1 MAIDAETRR
10 ELNRA
15 RKVAPSP
22 QQQPA
27 PQQLDSSLLSMA
39 QGFGINPLEIPKPGG
54 GVSEEAPKSGIFT
67 QTQTSRKMPDDLAI
81 VDNINAVF
89 QQLRKRDATQEE
101 LAIWLPALRSKYK
114 SKDGTSKTTVKYTY
128 RNGQLINTDYFTADN
143 QDPKV
148 WLEDQIKTKLLS
160 DAESTVQVGIPEGPI
175 GKNFVQVKNFAARN
189 GIMMS
194 DDAAGDYAT
203 KIVTGKLDEDTV
215 FNAIRESAASAFPK
229 FSDKIKA
236 GIDLKTLADPFIQ
249 SMSSILEIPYTSID
263 LFDPTIRN
271 ALSAPAGG
279 YSKVTATPGMGGVSR
294 GEYTLYDFEKD
305 LRGDARWQFTKNAK
319 KTVADSALRILQ
331 DFGVQA

>member
-1 MAIDAETRR
+1 MSTNFVYGSGNPKYTATVPQKYDAGLQSLID
-10 ELNRA
+10 
-15 RKVAPSP
+15 
-22 QQQPA
+22 
-27 PQQLDSSLLSMA
+27 LL
-39 QGFGINPLEIPKPGG
+39 PGG
-54 GVSEEAPKSGIFT
+54 AAGLQEYVDTVSGSDNKPLKSGVFT

-81 VDNINAVF
+81 VDNINNVF
-89 QQLRKRDATQEE
+89 QQLYKRDATQEE

-128 RNGQLINTDYFTADN
+128 KNGELVNTDYFTADN

-160 DAESTVQVGIPEGPI
+160 DAENIVQVGIPEGPI
-175 GKNFVQVKNFAARN
+175 GKRFVQIKNFSAKN

-194 DDAAGDYAT
+194 DDAASDYAT
-203 KIVTGKLDEDTV
+203 KITTGKLDEDTV
-215 FNAIRESAASAFPK
+215 FNIIRESAASAFPK
-229 FSDKIKA
+229 YADKIKS
-236 GIDLKTLADPFIQ
+236 GVDLKTLVDPYIQ

-263 LFDPTIRN
+263 VFDPTIR
-271 ALSAPAGG
+271 SAISGD

-305 LRGDARWQFTKNAK
+305 LRKDSRWQFTKNAK

-331 DFGVQA
+331 DFGAQG

>member
-1 MAIDAETRR
+1 MSV
-10 ELNRA
+10 NF
-15 RKVAPSP
+15 VYGSGNP
-22 QQQPA
+22 QYVEPKTSQSSNQS
-27 PQQLDSSLLSMA
+27 QQLSPELLQFA
-39 QGFGINPLEIPKPGG
+39 QQEGLNLSDIQSGLNKEPL
-54 GVSEEAPKSGIFT
+54 KSGIYT
-67 QTQTSRKMPDDLAI
+67 QTSTSRKMPDDAALI
-81 VDNINAVF
+81 DNINAVY
-89 QQLRKRDATQEE
+89 QSIQKRDANDSEI
-101 LAIWLPALRSKYK
+101 AIWLPILRNKYK
-114 SKDGTSKTTVKYTY
+114 SKDGASKTTIKYTY
-128 RNGQLINTDYFTADN
+128 KNGELVNTDYLTADN
-143 QDPKV
+143 QDPKA
-148 WLEDQIKTKLLS
+148 WLENEIKSKLLTS
-160 DAESTVQVGIPEGPI
+160 AEETVQVGIPEGPI

-194 DDAAGDYAT
+194 DDAAGDLAT

-215 FNAIRESAASAFPK
+215 FNTIRESAASAFPK
-229 FSDKIKA
+229 FADKIKA

>member
-1 MAIDAETRR
+1 MST
-10 ELNRA
+10 NF
-15 RKVAPSP
+15 VYGS
-22 QQQPA
+22 
-27 PQQLDSSLLSMA
+27 
-39 QGFGINPLEIPKPGG
+39 GNPLFTTPVPVSGDADSIANKYGVDLSGAPFVGGDTDKPK
-54 GVSEEAPKSGIFT
+54 KSGIFT
-67 QTQTSRKMPDDLAI
+67 QTQTSRKIPDDLAI

-101 LAIWLPALRSKYK
+101 LAVWLPALRSKYK
-114 SKDGTSKTTVKYTY
+114 SKDGTSKTTIKYTY
-128 RNGQLINTDYFTADN
+128 KNGELVNTDYFTADN

-194 DDAAGDYAT
+194 DDAASDYAT
-203 KIVTGKLDEDTV
+203 KMVTGKLDEDTV
-215 FNAIRESAASAFPK
+215 FNTIRESASSAFPK
-229 FSDKIKA
+229 YADKIKA

-271 ALSAPAGG
+271 ALSGG

-305 LRGDARWQFTKNAK
+305 LRGDARWQYTKNAN

>member
-1 MAIDAETRR
+1 MST
-10 ELNRA
+10 NF
-15 RKVAPSP
+15 VYGS
-22 QQQPA
+22 
-27 PQQLDSSLLSMA
+27 
-39 QGFGINPLEIPKPGG
+39 GNPLFTTPIPISGDADSIANKYGVDLSGAPFVGGDTDKPK
-54 GVSEEAPKSGIFT
+54 KSGIFT
-67 QTQTSRKMPDDLAI
+67 QTQTSRKIPDDLAI
-81 VDNINAVF
+81 ADNINEVF
-89 QQLRKRDATQEE
+89 QRLRKRDATQEE
-101 LAIWLPALRSKYK
+101 LAIWLPALRAKYK
-114 SKDGTSKTTVKYTY
+114 GKDGTSKTTIKYTY
-128 RNGQLINTDYFTADN
+128 RDGQLINTDYLTADN
-143 QDPKV
+143 QDPRV
-148 WLEDQIKTKLLS
+148 WLEDQIKTKLLA

-229 FSDKIKA
+229 FADKIKA

-271 ALSAPAGG
+271 ALSGG

-305 LRGDARWQFTKNAK
+305 LRGDSRWQYTKNAK
-319 KTVADSALRILQ
+319 KTVADSALRVLQ

>member
-1 MAIDAETRR
+1 MSTNFVYGSGNPKYTATVPQKYDAGLQSLID
-10 ELNRA
+10 
-15 RKVAPSP
+15 
-22 QQQPA
+22 
-27 PQQLDSSLLSMA
+27 LL
-39 QGFGINPLEIPKPGG
+39 PGG
-54 GVSEEAPKSGIFT
+54 AAGLQEYVDTVSGSDNKPLKSGVYT
-67 QTQTSRKMPDDLAI
+67 RTETSRKIPDDLAI
-81 VDNINAVF
+81 ADNINNVF
-89 QQLRKRDATQEE
+89 QQLYKRDANQDE

-114 SKDGTSKTTVKYTY
+114 GKDGGSKMTIKYTY
-128 RNGQLINTDYFTADN
+128 KNGELVNTDYFTADN

-148 WLEDQIKTKLLS
+148 WLEDQIKTKLLAG
-160 DAESTVQVGIPEGPI
+160 AEETVQVGIPEGPI

-194 DDAAGDYAT
+194 DDAAGDLAT

-215 FNAIRESAASAFPK
+215 FNTIRESAASAFPK
-229 FSDKIKA
+229 FADKIKA

>member
-1 MAIDAETRR
+1 MADPKPNTIDPA
-10 ELNRA
+10 
-15 RKVAPSP
+15 VADFAKSLPNFDISKI
-22 QQQPA
+22 PA
-27 PQQLDSSLLSMA
+27 PGSGETKA
-39 QGFGINPLEIPKPGG
+39 K
-54 GVSEEAPKSGIFT
+54 KSGVYT
-67 QTQTSRKMPDDLAI
+67 QTQTSRKIPDDLAI
-81 VDNINAVF
+81 VENINAVF

-101 LAIWLPALRSKYK
+101 LAIWLPSLRSKYK
-114 SKDGTSKTTVKYTY
+114 SKDGTSKTTIKYTY
-128 RNGQLINTDYFTADN
+128 KNGELVNTDYFTADN

-160 DAESTVQVGIPEGPI
+160 DAENIVQVGIPEGPI

-194 DDAAGDYAT
+194 DDAASDYAT
-203 KIVTGKLDEDTV
+203 KMVTGKLDEDTV
-215 FNAIRESAASAFPK
+215 FNTIRESASSAFPK
-229 FSDKIKA
+229 YADKIKA

-271 ALSAPAGG
+271 ALSGG

-305 LRGDARWQFTKNAK
+305 LRKDARWQYTKNAGK
-319 KTVADSALRILQ
+319 VITDSTLRVLQ

>member
-1 MAIDAETRR
+1 MST
-10 ELNRA
+10 NF
-15 RKVAPSP
+15 VYGS
-22 QQQPA
+22 
-27 PQQLDSSLLSMA
+27 
-39 QGFGINPLEIPKPGG
+39 GNPLFTAPIPISGDADSIANKYGVDLSGAPFVGGDTDKPK
-54 GVSEEAPKSGIFT
+54 KSGIFT
-67 QTQTSRKMPDDLAI
+67 QTQTSRKIPDDLAI
-81 VDNINAVF
+81 VDNINEVF
-89 QQLRKRDATQEE
+89 QRLRKRDATQEE
-101 LAIWLPALRSKYK
+101 LAIWLPALRAKYK
-114 SKDGTSKTTVKYTY
+114 GRDGTSKTTIKYTY
-128 RNGQLINTDYFTADN
+128 RDGQLINTDYLTADN
-143 QDPKV
+143 QDPRV
-148 WLEDQIKTKLLS
+148 WLEDQIKTKLLA

-229 FSDKIKA
+229 FADKIKA

-271 ALSAPAGG
+271 ALSGG

-305 LRGDARWQFTKNAK
+305 LRQDARWQYTKNAK
-319 KTVADSALRILQ
+319 KIVADSALKVLQ

>member
-1 MAIDAETRR
+1 MADPKTTTIDPS
-10 ELNRA
+10 
-15 RKVAPSP
+15 VADFAKGLGVDMS
-22 QQQPA
+22 
-27 PQQLDSSLLSMA
+27 
-39 QGFGINPLEIPKPGG
+39 GFTGNTQSDKT
-54 GVSEEAPKSGIFT
+54 PKSGVYT
-67 QTQTSRKMPDDLAI
+67 QTQTSRKIPDDLAI
-81 VDNINAVF
+81 VENINAVF

-101 LAIWLPALRSKYK
+101 LAIWLPSLRSKYK
-114 SKDGTSKTTVKYTY
+114 SKDGTSKTTIKYTY
-128 RNGQLINTDYFTADN
+128 KNGELVNTDYFTADN

-194 DDAAGDYAT
+194 DDAASDYAT
-203 KIVTGKLDEDTV
+203 KMVTGKLDEDTV
-215 FNAIRESAASAFPK
+215 FNTIRESASSAFPK
-229 FSDKIKA
+229 YADKIKA

-271 ALSAPAGG
+271 ALSGG

-305 LRGDARWQFTKNAK
+305 LRGDARWQYTKNAN